1 MGEHHNQTENIIQAI
16 SLTQKLRTSV
26 GKVFDNLGDGFAV
39 SQGNE
44 KALLNTFQ
52 QSLLAVNNDFRYMYC
67 YISISK
73 SKHSSSASE
82 EMILT
87 ERNTFKYQLGRWLI
101 CNQVW
106 EISKTHGRELVI

>member
-16 SLTQKLRTSV
+16 SLSQKLRTSV

-52 QSLLAVNNDFRYMYC
+52 QSLLAVNNDFRYTC
-67 YISISK
+67 TVT
-73 SKHSSSASE
+73 A
-82 EMILT
+82 L
-87 ERNTFKYQLGRWLI
+87 YQNPRPVPVLMTR
-101 CNQVW
+101 
-106 EISKTHGRELVI
+106 

>member
-52 QSLLAVNNDFRYMYC
+52 QSLLAVNNDFRYMYDVA
-67 YISISK
+67 YNY
-73 SKHSSSASE
+73 SS
-82 EMILT
+82 
-87 ERNTFKYQLGRWLI
+87 YQ
-101 CNQVW
+101 NPSQVPV
-106 EISKTHGRELVI
+106 SMRR